1 MDPEV
6 LYEHD
11 ILLGTDVTAAT
22 ILLTQSSV
30 TVSMMPS
37 FVDIRYGEHCT
48 LFFRRHFLLPLSRG
62 TLSHAWVCELGSRG
76 HTGLLVTFYK

>member
-1 MDPEV
+1 VGRHRWTDPEV

-11 ILLGTDVTAAT
+11 ILRGTDVTAAT

-37 FVDIRYGEHCT
+37 FVDIRNGEH
-48 LFFRRHFLLPLSRG
+48 
-62 TLSHAWVCELGSRG
+62 
-76 HTGLLVTFYK
+76 